1 MEESEN
7 PELNPAPAEPS
18 PVKTETTEES
28 SPTEAVEADAS
39 EEAMAPTTAGMQW
52 CVLRVA
58 SNKEEQVRETLAR
71 KVKIEGL
78 ETRIN
83 RILVPT
89 EKRPAPRGRGGA
101 KKVVERKMYPGYIFI
116 EMLLE
121 EDGSI
126 DEHAWFTIKET
137 TGVGDFIGSAGKPS
151 PMSKGDVD
159 KMLMQVEK
167 AQEGAPISVEFAKG
181 DQVKIKEGAFENF
194 EGEVDEVL
202 PEKGLVRVVVT
213 IFGRATPVELE
224 YWQIEKT

>member
-7 PELNPAPAEPS
+7 SESNHDPVEPS
-18 PVKTETTEES
+18 PVETETADES
-28 SPTEAVEADAS
+28 SPTEAASS

-78 ETRIN
+78 EARIG

-101 KKVVERKMYPGYIFI
+101 RKTVERKMYPGYIFI
-116 EMLLE
+116 EMCLE
-121 EDGSI
+121 DDGSI

-151 PMSKGDVD
+151 PMGQGDVD

-167 AQEGAPISVEFAKG
+167 AQKGAPVSVEFAKG
-181 DQVKIKEGAFENF
+181 DLVKIKEGAFENF

-202 PEKGLVRVVVT
+202 PDKGLVRVVVT